1 MARDVDNAKLID
13 EALGGTQIFLAILLL
28 QDTTKTSTGCSWW
41 SRTPT
46 RGVTKNYPHLE
57 QTQWDIEADN
67 GGDERLAWFSTW
79 IRDRPTIE
87 DSFYHVLTWR
97 NNGGQSCF
105 LGDANS
111 LLLSADFFSEAVDY
125 IRSRFPILSRFT
137 VYGRT
142 KSAAKKSLDDLKAF
156 LFRRIEQ
163 DPFRYRKRKRYGPC
177 SCRKARPRKTISKG
191 AKTRD
196 VGMSPSV
203 YVMPGLGGAKWSQET
218 CNGDRQT

>member
-1 MARDVDNAKLID
+1 MDEVKRDVDNAKLID
-13 EALGGTQIFLAILLL
+13 EALRDSDLLGNSSPSGHYENINGLLMAVKDANPGRDEELSSSGT
-28 QDTTKTSTGCSWW
+28 
-41 SRTPT
+41 
-46 RGVTKNYPHLE
+46 N
-57 QTQWDIEADN
+57 QWDIEADEYE
-67 GGDERLAWFSTW
+67 DERLAWFSTW

-142 KSAAKKSLDDLKAF
+142 KSAAKKTS
-156 LFRRIEQ
+156 
-163 DPFRYRKRKRYGPC
+163 
-177 SCRKARPRKTISKG
+177 TI
-191 AKTRD
+191 
-196 VGMSPSV
+196 
-203 YVMPGLGGAKWSQET
+203 
-218 CNGDRQT
+218 